1 MIEMFYE
8 KQKKFFNRKWQKG
21 SGKTVV
27 TVNKKT
33 ISALK
38 KWQRSTICLGIRK
51 TSYTL
56 FIHKKRK
63 RASSSRNLFIFRPEI
78 VTKVS

>member
-21 SGKTVV
+21 GRKTFF
-27 TVNKKT
+27 TVNEK
-33 ISALK
+33 
-38 KWQRSTICLGIRK
+38 
-51 TSYTL
+51 
-56 FIHKKRK
+56 K
-63 RASSSRNLFIFRPEI
+63 RASRSRNFCIFYPEV

>member
-1 MIEMFYE
+1 MFYE

-38 KWQRSTICLGIRK
+38 KWQRSTICLGFLK

-56 FIHKKRK
+56 FFIRNV
-63 RASSSRNLFIFRPEI
+63 RGPQVQEISSFF
-78 VTKVS
+78 TQK